1 MARTAWKRLVTAAC
15 ALALT
20 SVPPGCGGS
29 SSTTSTTA
37 PVNSAELW
45 RNRTQQIC
53 ADGES
58 AIKALGFVHI
68 TYGGIAQLG
77 VPAVKHKLD
86 VYVDRLLAILQTVAQ
101 QQRELH
107 PPAQLSAAATAEREI
122 EGQEG
127 DATRTLRRALDA
139 AQSPLELSAAFN
151 RWLERDQQ
159 LIDRGNTLARQYDL
173 PECVAA
179 APASG

>member
-1 MARTAWKRLVTAAC
+1 MAGTATKRLVTAAC

-20 SVPPGCGGS
+20 SAPLGCGGS
-29 SSTTSTTA
+29 SSTTSVTA

-53 ADGES
+53 ADGQS
-58 AIKALGFVHI
+58 AIKALGYVHI
-68 TYGGIAQLG
+68 TDGGIAQLG
-77 VPAVKHKLD
+77 LPAVKHKLAE
-86 VYVDRLLAILQTVAQ
+86 YVDRLLAILQTVAQ

-127 DATRTLRRALDA
+127 DSTLTLRRELAS
-139 AQSPLELSAAFN
+139 AQSAFELSAAFN
-151 RWLERDQQ
+151 RWLDRDEQ
-159 LIDRGNTLARQYDL
+159 LIDRGNTLARQYGL

-179 APASG
+179 AR